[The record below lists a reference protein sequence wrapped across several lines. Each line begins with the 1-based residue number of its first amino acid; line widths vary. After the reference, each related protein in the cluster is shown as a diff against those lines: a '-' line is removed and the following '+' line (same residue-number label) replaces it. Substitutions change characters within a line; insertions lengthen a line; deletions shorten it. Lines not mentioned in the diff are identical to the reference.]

1 VGVGVERDVQEHV
14 GGVLTCGRGAAPG
27 CGARWRGLSARTAA
41 RRPLG
46 TLPPS
51 KAAAAA
57 RLVAAAEGR
66 GRRRRRRKK
75 WLYRRQG
82 GGSSVA
88 RKRSSDASSVT
99 RRRRLWRRGEEA
111 KFAERSHGL
120 HSSWLATDES
130 KAMLTSSE
138 SGRRWH
144 DTTL

>member
-57 RLVAAAEGR
+57 RLVAAAEG
-66 GRRRRRRKK
+66 GRRRRRRRRRRRK
-75 WLYRRQG
+75 WSYRRQG
-82 GGSSVA
+82 GELSCQ
-88 RKRSSDASSVT
+88 
-99 RRRRLWRRGEEA
+99 EE
-111 KFAERSHGL
+111 EQ
-120 HSSWLATDES
+120 
-130 KAMLTSSE
+130 
-138 SGRRWH
+138 
-144 DTTL
+144 